1 MPQAKLPQEPSSTG
15 HPVIARRHNHCRC
28 QTIEGIGALAVAQH
42 AKHGKQNVHD
52 HDQADLLAL
61 GGPNQLVD
69 TGGESTGGLQEA
81 QHAGADEQ
89 VAHDGD
95 TAHNSVIEGLEVV
108 GEGQIL
114 FLYPIKHIRVDD
126 LAAGVF
132 IQYTFKVSAGD
143 KERDYKNKE
152 HDDGQD
158 DKDVG
163 HCEFKFFPVI
173 LI

>member
-15 HPVIARRHNHCRC
+15 HPVIAHRHDHGCC
-28 QTIEGIGALAVAQH
+28 QTIEGIGALAGAQH

-69 TGGESTGGLQEA
+69 SGRESTGGLQEA

-95 TAHNSVIEGLEVV
+95 SAHNAVIEGLEVV
-108 GEGQIL
+108 GEGQI
-114 FLYPIKHIRVDD
+114 
-126 LAAGVF
+126 
-132 IQYTFKVSAGD
+132 TVSLP
-143 KERDYKNKE
+143 N
-152 HDDGQD
+152 
-158 DKDVG
+158 
-163 HCEFKFFPVI
+163 
-173 LI
+173 